1 MGKIVRIRSV
11 MAMETISTVFGI
23 YGLICVLRAVFE
35 RGSGYMICEVITAV
49 SIAVNAVWDVRPYS
63 LVDDSLSRYIYLLG
77 STSCLLQNARRPL

>member
-1 MGKIVRIRSV
+1 
-11 MAMETISTVFGI
+11 METISIVFRI
-23 YGLICVLRAVFE
+23 YGLIWVLQAVFE

-49 SIAVNAVWDVRPYS
+49 SIAINAVWNVTPCS